1 MTQDGGL
8 ELPENVVAKIEQVL
22 GLSSVKLQGYDLV
35 KLIEEL
41 CDTALM
47 FDQDERQEITEN
59 EQAAATESQVA
70 SPAANAAP

>member
-8 ELPENVVAKIEQVL
+8 ELPENVVAKIEHVL
-22 GLSSVKLQGYDLV
+22 GLSSVQLQGYDLV

-59 EQAAATESQVA
+59 EQAATVESQEA

>member
-8 ELPENVVAKIEQVL
+8 AIPENVVAKIEQVL
-22 GLSSVKLQGYDLV
+22 GLSPVQLQGYDMA

-47 FDQDERQEITEN
+47 FDQDERQEVAEN
-59 EQAAATESQVA
+59 QTAAAIESHVP
-70 SPAANAAP
+70 SPAAQ

>member
-22 GLSSVKLQGYDLV
+22 GLSSVQLQGYDLV

-59 EQAAATESQVA
+59 EQAATVESQEA